1 MMNSVN
7 LTGRLTRDPELRY
20 TSNGHAVTNFTLA
33 VNRKGPKEEGKQDVD
48 FLTCVAW
55 RGLGET
61 MANHLQKGSLIGVE
75 GRLQARKFTYKDGE
89 VDRTAFVTEIL
100 VEDFCF
106 LEAKRN
112 VSEIQQFQSKAN

>member
-7 LTGRLTRDPELRY
+7 LTGRLTKDPELRY
-20 TSNGHAVTNFTLA
+20 TATGHAVCNLSLA

-48 FLTCVAW
+48 FISLVVW
-55 RGLGET
+55 RGLAET
-61 MANHLQKGSLIGVE
+61 MANHLQKGSLIGIE
-75 GRLQARKFTYKDGE
+75 GRLQARKFTYKEGDA
-89 VDRTAFVTEIL
+89 DRTAYVTEVI

-112 VSEIQQFQSKAN
+112 VSEIQQYQSRAN